1 MGQASRLRLALRAR
15 SRDARDL
22 LMTRRRGSSGL
33 AQLALHNPIYVSC
46 VVLLLRHLFFPPHLF
61 G

>member
-1 MGQASRLRLALRAR
+1 MFLFQ
-15 SRDARDL
+15 
-22 LMTRRRGSSGL
+22 L
-33 AQLALHNPIYVSC
+33 AQLALHNPHIWANCWPIYVSC